1 MIYIQDNNE
10 IRKEIMSM
18 ALDIIFLTGL
28 LDLRGLLEVLGLPST
43 GFTGSTGPTG
53 VLGLPKYW
61 TYRSTGSIVTTNSMF
76 ANNTSGGSVSVVLG
90 GTNIPLANNQSLG
103 NFTVNA
109 SNDVFTIPVTGRY
122 HLTYQVN
129 TTTALLAGTRLLLN
143 ASTPIPGSIFS
154 PTLSTSNYSNNLI
167 TNLNAGNTISLQLFG
182 ILSVVNLV
190 GGGSTGASLTIIRI
204 D

>member
-1 MIYIQDNNE
+1 
-10 IRKEIMSM
+10 M
-18 ALDIIFLTGL
+18 ALDIIFPYRLTGPT
-28 LDLRGLLEVLGLPST
+28 GST
-43 GFTGSTGPTG
+43 GSTGSTGPTG
-53 VLGLPKYW
+53 STGSTGSTGP
-61 TYRSTGSIVTTNSMF
+61 TGNTGSTGSTGPTGSTGSIVTTNSMF

>member
-10 IRKEIMSM
+10 IRKKEIMSM
-18 ALDIIFLTGL
+18 ALDIIFPYRL
-28 LDLRGLLEVLGLPST
+28 
-43 GFTGSTGPTG
+43 TGPTG
-53 VLGLPKYW
+53 NTGP
-61 TYRSTGSIVTTNSMF
+61 TGSTGSIVTTNSMF
-76 ANNTSGGSVSVVLG
+76 ANNTLGGPISVILG
-90 GTNIPLANNQSLG
+90 GTNIPLSNNQSLG

-109 SNDVFTIPVTGRY
+109 TNDIFTIPVTGRY

-129 TTTALLAGTRLLLN
+129 TTTSLLAGTRLLLN

-154 PTLSTSNYSNNLI
+154 PALSTSNYSNNLI